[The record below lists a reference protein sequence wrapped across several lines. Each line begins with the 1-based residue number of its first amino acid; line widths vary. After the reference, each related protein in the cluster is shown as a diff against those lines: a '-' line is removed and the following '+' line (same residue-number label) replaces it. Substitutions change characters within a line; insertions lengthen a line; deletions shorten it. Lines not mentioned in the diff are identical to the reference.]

1 MKLYE
6 RNFADLRSRQ
16 RISDKFTIT
25 SNLPWA
31 RRHELFNTSNYTL
44 FSSNKEQFAPNAPV
58 NAPLGTTS
66 FNPNN
71 ALIGSISIEARPL
84 QKSRIRSGAKYRAD
98 TTSPLFTLDYRKG
111 FNSVLGSEVKFDQI
125 ELGIKHGIRLGVRGK
140 LDVALKA
147 GKFLNADKL
156 FFMDYQHFLGNRTP
170 FVTTDPVGSFRLL
183 DYYRYST
190 GDQYF

>member
-44 FSSNKEQFAPNAPV
+44 FNSNKEQFAPNAPV

-71 ALIGSISIEARPL
+71 ALIGSISIDARPW
-84 QKSRIRSGAKYRAD
+84 QKHRIRNGAKYRAD
-98 TTSPLFTLDYRKG
+98 NTSPLCTLHYIQG
-111 FNSVLGSEVKFDQI
+111 FNSLFASAVKVDQI
-125 ELGIKHGIRLGVRGK
+125 
-140 LDVALKA
+140 
-147 GKFLNADKL
+147 
-156 FFMDYQHFLGNRTP
+156 
-170 FVTTDPVGSFRLL
+170 
-183 DYYRYST
+183 
-190 GDQYF
+190 